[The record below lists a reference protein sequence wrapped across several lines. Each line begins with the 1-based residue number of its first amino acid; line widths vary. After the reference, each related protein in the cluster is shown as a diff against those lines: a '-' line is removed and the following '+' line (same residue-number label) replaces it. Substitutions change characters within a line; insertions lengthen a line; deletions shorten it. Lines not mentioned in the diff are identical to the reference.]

1 MRAMTELHLSECVHE
16 MHMQGSPYLKQL
28 LQSIV
33 LSCKGLKVLDLSR
46 NSFAKD
52 TLHNFLMLLTERST
66 AGRPGQHMT
75 NLGSLQSLNLSYVN
89 VHRDSMQA
97 LVNAIACLRQLRKLD
112 VSGIVFDTRVA
123 RQILETLNKL
133 GAIECLE
140 ISKTGMGSDVDCV
153 RLIGE
158 MIRTNKNLRALGL
171 QGIGLTDATA
181 HQLVDPMGA
190 SLHIEAVNFNHN
202 RISNMFVQNL
212 VSKLMANRS
221 GTRSSQGQSASVL
234 SQSSIMTDETG
245 GNDEEILAG
254 MFQGAGKENTNMRET
269 GYVSLSFEGNR
280 HVGDKG
286 AGAIASLIQT
296 QLPAANNLKIVNLN
310 ECGITNVGFDHL
322 KQALLQRANL
332 ANSLNLTHVK
342 ITIERN
348 NIEQIE

>member
-1 MRAMTELHLSECVHE
+1 M
-16 MHMQGSPYLKQL
+16 KQL

-33 LSCKGLKVLDLSR
+33 LSCKGLKALDLSR

-52 TLHNFLMLLTERST
+52 TLHNFLVLLTERST
-66 AGRPGQHMT
+66 AGRPGHAQT
-75 NLGSLQSLNLSYVN
+75 NLGSLQSLNLSHVN
-89 VHRDSMQA
+89 VHRESMVT
-97 LVNAIACLRQLRKLD
+97 LVNAISNLRQLRKLD
-112 VSGIVFDTRVA
+112 LSGIVFDTRVA

-153 RLIGE
+153 RLIGQ
-158 MIRTNKNLRALGL
+158 MISSNKNLRALGL
-171 QGIGLTDATA
+171 QAIGLTDATA
-181 HQLVDPMGA
+181 HYLIEPLGMA
-190 SLHIEAVNFNHN
+190 LHVEAINFNNN
-202 RISNMFVQNL
+202 RISSIFVQQF
-212 VSKLMANRS
+212 VAKLLANRNAVRS
-221 GTRSSQGQSASVL
+221 GAAGQNASVL

-254 MFQGAGKENTNMRET
+254 MFQGAGKESAARDT

-286 AGAIASLIQT
+286 AGSIATLIQT
-296 QLPAANNLKIVNLN
+296 QLSAANNLKIVNLN

-332 ANSLNLTHVK
+332 ANQLNLTHVK